1 MPADP
6 ATASAVDIVARVRSR
21 EWSPVEVTE
30 ALLARIA
37 EWEPHLNAFV
47 DLDADGARRQARAAA
62 DAVARG
68 DELGPLH
75 GVPVTVKNIQAVAGL
90 PTRRGS
96 RLSDATPA
104 PEDAPL
110 VARLRA
116 AGAIVVGTT
125 TLPEQGWTAVG
136 DSPLTGS
143 THTPWMHGRTSGGSS
158 AGAGALAGAGCGP
171 LHVGT
176 DGAGSIRVPAAFCGA
191 VGFKPTYGTVPYVP
205 VPNNGS
211 LSHAGPITRSVADAA
226 LMLSV
231 MGGPDPRD
239 HTSLPTTPRP
249 TVEPGGLQ
257 GLRIAYSPDLG
268 HARVDPEVAAVVE
281 RSVAALTDAGA
292 RGGPGHARVG
302 TVRSGDG
309 TRSLGHG
316 RARLPPTRR
325 RHRRADGSRA
335 GRLHAR
341 LRALHRPPR
350 RSTPSGGASPTPVRS
365 TAGSATRAGTCWS
378 RPAHPS
384 RPSPSTTSSRR
395 TGRSTRGTGWS
406 GRSSPT
412 RSTCRTARP
421 SACRAVSPPRG
432 CRWGCRSPGRDWPT
446 TSSCGPLP
454 DSWRSSPSTGCPT
467 CPDCYLDN
475 SLPQHRASPTV
486 IG

>member
-1 MPADP
+1 MSADP
-6 ATASAVDIVARVRSR
+6 ATASAVDIAARVRTG

-30 ALLARIA
+30 SLLARIA
-37 EWEPHLNAFV
+37 TWEPRLNAFV
-47 DLDADGARRQARAAA
+47 DLDADGALSQAQMSA

-68 DELGPLH
+68 DQLGPLH
-75 GVPVTVKNIQAVAGL
+75 GVPVTVKNIQAVSGL

-110 VARLRA
+110 VARMRA
-116 AGAIVVGTT
+116 AGAIIVGTT

-211 LSHAGPITRSVADAA
+211 LSHAGPITRSVPDAA

-249 TVEPGGLQ
+249 TVEPGGLR

-268 HARVDPEVAAVVE
+268 HARVDPDVAAEVE
-281 RSVAALTDAGA
+281 RSLAALTDAGA
-292 RGGPGHARVG
+292 LVELVTPEWGPSGPAMERDLWAMAVLAYLPPDDTAAELMDPGLVACTREYAGFATAQAIESQRRRIAYAREVNSWFGDSGWDLLVTPSTSVTAFAVGHQQPPHWPQHPWDWLVWAEFSYPFNLSHGPAVSVPCGLTAEGLPVG
-302 TVRSGDG
+302 LQFAGPRLADDLV
-309 TRSLGHG
+309 L
-316 RARLPPTRR
+316 RAAAGFLEQQPFDRLPE
-325 RHRRADGSRA
+325 
-335 GRLHAR
+335 
-341 LRALHRPPR
+341 
-350 RSTPSGGASPTPVRS
+350 
-365 TAGSATRAGTCWS
+365 
-378 RPAHPS
+378 
-384 RPSPSTTSSRR
+384 
-395 TGRSTRGTGWS
+395 
-406 GRSSPT
+406 
-412 RSTCRTARP
+412 
-421 SACRAVSPPRG
+421 
-432 CRWGCRSPGRDWPT
+432 
-446 TSSCGPLP
+446 LP
-454 DSWRSSPSTGCPT
+454 
-467 CPDCYLDN
+467 
-475 SLPQHRASPTV
+475 
-486 IG
+486 